1 MGIRYI
7 NLVSWPFVTLP
18 TRARTSAMNTLP
30 LAQESQLTALE
41 IELAKVQEQ
50 LQQSKQQVQ
59 HLQFDLSLEQ
69 SKRTELQM
77 QLESKEQEITTIC
90 MRSINIS
97 NKAVRTSRKNEAL
110 REENAELLEENEK
123 LRALGLQHLLERNEL
138 RREVEKITTTAK
150 NENAINKQVIGASIE
165 TLEKVRQVAQQQNA
179 KIEVIAEKAKKFDW
193 LAKHYKRLFNK
204 RI

>member
-1 MGIRYI
+1 M
-7 NLVSWPFVTLP
+7 WPFGTLP
-18 TRARTSAMNTLP
+18 TRARNSAMNTLP

-50 LQQSKQQVQ
+50 LQQSQQQ
-59 HLQFDLSLEQ
+59 IKHLQFDLSVEQ
-69 SKRTELQM
+69 SKRTDLQM
-77 QLESKEQEITTIC
+77 ELESKQEHVTGLC
-90 MRSINIS
+90 MKIINTS
-97 NKAVRTSRKNEAL
+97 NKQIETSR
-110 REENAELLEENEK
+110 ENAELREENEK

-138 RREVEKITTTAK
+138 RRELEKITVVAK
-150 NENAINKQVIGASIE
+150 NENSINKQVIGASIE

-193 LAKHYKRLFNK
+193 LAKHYKNLFNK